1 MLLFCRKNQMKR
13 IIVFSLLFLHL
24 SINSQTP
31 QWLARQSLT
40 VTAKR
45 TLASSFAI
53 ADKIYVIGGMNSATC
68 LNDVWQY
75 DINSNIWIQK
85 NDFPGAAKK
94 GITAFSMNGKGYLV
108 GGNDCNRSYLAEVWE
123 YNPTSDTWTK
133 KTDFAGGGREEA
145 ASFVIG
151 NKAYVGTGYA
161 ETYGANNTYSYAY
174 NDWWEY
180 TPTTDT
186 WIQKSNVP
194 GQGRGWAI
202 SNSLNGKGYL
212 GLGSSSTQTLSFNDF
227 YEYDTASDVWTT
239 KANYPLSLG
248 DAMCFSY
255 GSEIYVC
262 GGINFSNFQPTSSVR
277 KYNPTTNTWTN
288 QTNMGGGITMGAV
301 SVNANGRAFVGTG
314 YTSSF
319 IERGDWWELGAPNLT
334 SLNNETS
341 LSEIILYPN
350 PSHGKVHLLFNSES
364 PLKAE
369 TITLRSLLGS
379 DVSYTV
385 KHLSNTELLLEIE
398 TATKGI
404 YFLTY
409 CSNTITTTKKL
420 IIE

>member
-1 MLLFCRKNQMKR
+1 MKKLTLLF
-13 IIVFSLLFLHL
+13 FTFLCINL
-24 SINSQTP
+24 NSQVP

-40 VTAKR
+40 ATAKR
-45 TLASSFAI
+45 TLAASFAI
-53 ADKIYVIGGMNSATC
+53 ADKIYVVGGMNSATC

-75 DINSNIWIQK
+75 DINLNSWLRK

-94 GITAFSMNGKGYLV
+94 GMTAFSMNGKGYLV

-145 ASFVIG
+145 TSFVIG

-174 NDWWEY
+174 NDFWEY
-180 TPTTDT
+180 NPATDS
-186 WIQKSNVP
+186 WIQKNNVP
-194 GQGRGWAI
+194 GQGRGWAV

-227 YEYDTASDVWTT
+227 YEYDPASDVWTA

-248 DAMCFSY
+248 DAMCFNY
-255 GSEIYVC
+255 GLEIYVC

-277 KYNPTTNTWTN
+277 KYNPITNTWTN

-301 SVNANGRAFVGTG
+301 GANANGRAFIGTG
-314 YTSSF
+314 YTSSL
-319 IERGDWWELGAPNLT
+319 IERGDWWELGTPNLT
-334 SLNNETS
+334 SLSSETS
-341 LSEIILYPN
+341 PSEIIVFPN
-350 PSHGKVHLLFNSES
+350 PCHGKFHLLFNSEN
-364 PLKAE
+364 PLTKE
-369 TITLRSLLGS
+369 TITLRSLLGAE
-379 DVSYTV
+379 VSYTV
-385 KHLSNTELLLEIE
+385 NRLSNNELMLEIE
-398 TATKGI
+398 APIKGI